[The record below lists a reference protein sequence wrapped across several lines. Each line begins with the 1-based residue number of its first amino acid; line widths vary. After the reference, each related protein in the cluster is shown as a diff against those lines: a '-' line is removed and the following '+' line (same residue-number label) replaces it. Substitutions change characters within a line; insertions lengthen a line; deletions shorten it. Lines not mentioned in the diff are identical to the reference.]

1 MRINMDNIVLVG
13 MTKTFDCVVA
23 SFYFLICCIPIF
35 TIGAALTAI
44 SGTMMAIHR
53 NEYGGVTKKFFGLF
67 KSEFKI
73 ATKAW
78 GIMLLVGLVVVADV
92 LVCFVLAQNA
102 SMVRSV
108 VRGLTIAAVL
118 LYSSVMVYLF
128 AGISRFVVSLKQ
140 AFQNAILFAAKNI
153 GSTVLLVFLMFF
165 NIAVCY
171 LTWFLGWPLVVLGM
185 FLQGTVLCRVFRP
198 YMPETE
204 EFVDNRGDANYHE

>member
-1 MRINMDNIVLVG
+1 MDNIVLVG

-102 SMVRSV
+102 SI
-108 VRGLTIAAVL
+108 LQ
-118 LYSSVMVYLF
+118 SS
-128 AGISRFVVSLKQ
+128 SP
-140 AFQNAILFAAKNI
+140 
-153 GSTVLLVFLMFF
+153 LMR
-165 NIAVCY
+165 
-171 LTWFLGWPLVVLGM
+171 LP
-185 FLQGTVLCRVFRP
+185 
-198 YMPETE
+198 
-204 EFVDNRGDANYHE
+204 